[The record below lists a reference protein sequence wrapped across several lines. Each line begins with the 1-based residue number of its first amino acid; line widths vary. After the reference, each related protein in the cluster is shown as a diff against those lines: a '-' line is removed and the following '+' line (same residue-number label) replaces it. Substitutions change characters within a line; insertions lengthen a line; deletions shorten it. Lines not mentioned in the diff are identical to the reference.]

1 MVTTNGAEVSP
12 MPTETAVP
20 AVDQQYVGTTVRK
33 KGATSMNR
41 TKIEQ
46 SKQFSYK

>member
-1 MVTTNGAEVSP
+1 MVTTNGVEVSP

-20 AVDQQYVGTTVRK
+20 AMDQQYVGTTVRK

-41 TKIEQ
+41 TESEQ
-46 SKQFSYK
+46 SEQFSYE